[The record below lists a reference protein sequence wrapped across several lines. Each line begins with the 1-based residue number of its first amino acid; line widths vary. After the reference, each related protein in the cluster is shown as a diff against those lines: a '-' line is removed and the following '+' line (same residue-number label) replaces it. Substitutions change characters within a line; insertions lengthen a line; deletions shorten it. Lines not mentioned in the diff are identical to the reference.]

1 MLNNSYFVNEIS
13 NFILFEIILI
23 NFLIIE
29 IIYLK
34 YYISN

>member
-1 MLNNSYFVNEIS
+1 MLNNSYLVNEIS
-13 NFILFEIILI
+13 NFILFEMILI

-34 YYISN
+34 YYVSN